1 VAWRSISWPNGHARR
16 LTPGVQQQAH
26 ALEAE
31 RKEAEAEYQR
41 LMEQARTVR
50 QRVRLREAAL
60 SRLART
66 VTEAEPA
73 ALADLVHGDRGG
85 P

>member
-1 VAWRSISWPNGHARR
+1 MTVTPDGWLAVA
-16 LTPGVQQQAH
+16 
-26 ALEAE
+26 EAE
-31 RKEAEAEYQR
+31 R
-41 LMEQARTVR
+41 LVEQARAAR
-50 QRVRLREAAL
+50 QQVHLREAAL

-73 ALADLVHGDRGG
+73 VLADLVHGDQGR